1 MINFPS
7 MHGFVPDCENC
18 LSGWARCLRT
28 WHLHLQLQLRAGYPQ
43 PVRLQGPYATDG
55 EDAHVSRAGLHRGIR
70 LWAQAPGILHGSPQA
85 QLHDQPG
92 SPHVSLTLNSEEEM
106 GVASLRPNGSSPR
119 WKLQIATLVVSS
131 PLSLTRAQPQHLAR
145 CNNAIGSW

>member
-1 MINFPS
+1 MNIPQVDLNPKKKRKEKDLSKRLLSEKLEVDPTSFICAVVLIMINFAN
-7 MHGFVPDCENC
+7 MHGFVSDCENC

-28 WHLHLQLQLRAGYPQ
+28 WHLHLHLHLHLQLRAGYPQ

-85 QLHDQPG
+85 QLHDEPG
-92 SPHVSLTLNSEEEM
+92 SPT
-106 GVASLRPNGSSPR
+106 
-119 WKLQIATLVVSS
+119 
-131 PLSLTRAQPQHLAR
+131 
-145 CNNAIGSW
+145 